1 MVVRPRG
8 FCENS
13 RVRGHIKGHCT
24 ANPYFV
30 LVAAIEVAIKLF
42 SGIYMF
48 LISICMHGRLKNL
61 NAKIILNHPKRAI
74 GKFIPSISHDY
85 STVDP
90 SCAVIAQILQWLY
103 DHVVFAKFLGYVAIY
118 LGP

>member
-1 MVVRPRG
+1 MVALK
-8 FCENS
+8 
-13 RVRGHIKGHCT
+13 I
-24 ANPYFV
+24 
-30 LVAAIEVAIKLF
+30 L
-42 SGIYMF
+42 M
-48 LISICMHGRLKNL
+48 LIF
-61 NAKIILNHPKRAI
+61 LNHPKRAI
-74 GKFIPSISHDY
+74 GKFMPSISHDY

>member
-1 MVVRPRG
+1 MVALKILMLKK
-8 FCENS
+8 
-13 RVRGHIKGHCT
+13 IK
-24 ANPYFV
+24 
-30 LVAAIEVAIKLF
+30 
-42 SGIYMF
+42 
-48 LISICMHGRLKNL
+48 
-61 NAKIILNHPKRAI
+61 NHPKKAT
-74 GKFIPSISHDY
+74 GKFIPSISHNY